1 MEDTTVSPLGG
12 IKTMKFDKKIKIEPS
27 SPRGTGHK
35 PNTYYSVFSL
45 GHTESI
51 LDRLAGDIAEAL
63 EDDKVTDGE
72 QIVIPNFNNDAD
84 YWKRIIRSRITIQ
97 QQDGLS
103 AVQNKEILVRE
114 SDSYL
119 STY

>member
-1 MEDTTVSPLGG
+1 ME
-12 IKTMKFDKKIKIEPS
+12 FDKSIKIEPS

-35 PNTYYSVFSL
+35 PEAYYSVSSL

-51 LDRLAGDIAEAL
+51 LGRLASGIAEAL

-72 QIVIPNFNNDAD
+72 QIVIPNFGNKAS
-84 YWKRIIRSRITIQ
+84 YWGRVFESLKIAQGLLRTRITIQ

-103 AVQNKEILVRE
+103 GIQDKEILVRE

-119 STY
+119 NTY

>member
-1 MEDTTVSPLGG
+1 
-12 IKTMKFDKKIKIEPS
+12 MKFDKKIKIEPS
-27 SPRGTGHK
+27 SPRGTGDK
-35 PNTYYSVFSL
+35 PNAYYSVFSL

-51 LDRLAGDIAEAL
+51 LGRLASGIAEAL

-72 QIVIPNFNNDAD
+72 QIVIPNFSNNAD
-84 YWKRIIRSRITIQ
+84 YWKRIFEALKVSQGLIRSRIAIQ

-103 AVQNKEILVRE
+103 AVQDKEILVRE
-114 SDSYL
+114 SDSHL